1 MSCLRYIRDA
11 PISFDVRYR
20 PKSEE
25 LPLKWSAMLPK
36 AEFTSGFVKKRH
48 TGRVEFADPSLPLP
62 FDGYWA
68 PTEYNERGEQRHG
81 GGGLEQR
88 HPPHRAFHCIQSGTK
103 FRVN

>member
-25 LPLKWSAMLPK
+25 LSLKWSAMLPK
-36 AEFTSGFVKKRH
+36 AEFTSGFVEALHRPM
-48 TGRVEFADPSLPLP
+48 EFADLSLPLP

-68 PTEYNERGEQRHG
+68 PTEYNEDGEQRHG
-81 GGGLEQR
+81 GGGLERR
-88 HPPHRAFHCIQSGTK
+88 HPPHRALLCIQSGTK
-103 FRVN
+103 FRAN